1 MIFQSFLLDNLIS
14 LCMKIMNSL
23 VLIGLYYG
31 FLTTFSIGPSYLF
44 LIQARVMEEET
55 EKKISATTGFITGQL
70 MMFISIY
77 YVPFHLALG
86 RPHTITAI
94 AILYLFFQLLG
105 NSNKNLFNYGYK
117 NRNLIRNF
125 SIQNIF
131 FKNLIFQLLNPFFLP
146 SSMLIRLVNIYLFRY
161 NSKLLFL
168 TSSFIGWLIGHIF
181 LMKWIELIFIW
192 IQQKNSMIKSI
203 RKYIMLELR
212 NYTSDIY
219 EIFFFFSRYET
230 ILVSLSVI
238 FLYYSGKTPAP
249 FLIVEI
255 QEMNQIEKKNV
266 EQTAGTKQKRST
278 KNEQNLYKINK
289 KKNSFGFVEKPLINT
304 LFNYKQWNRPNRY
317 IKNHQFEDVIRNETS
332 EFFFH
337 TCQSD
342 GKERISFTYPQNL
355 STFHKMMETK
365 MDFFTREKIFYDE
378 LSNYWNDTNKEKTS
392 KLSNEFLNRAKA
404 LDTKFIPLDI
414 FENRIKLSNDIKT
427 KTKYLPKIYDPF
439 LNGPFRGRIQNCF
452 SPSIKNE
459 KTYKKNDIFINKI
472 YGILFYNI
480 NSSNYPEFEQKINTF
495 DRKSLVNE
503 FLFDAIRTD
512 LSNKTIVNRKKKKCI
527 GINEISKKVNE
538 LSKKVPLW
546 SYKFI
551 DEIQQLESEGGASD
565 FHILSREIKRDLI
578 FTQYL
583 ENDNT
588 DENTIATKNTKKNEK
603 EKIEYALIRYLQEPD
618 FDRDIIK
625 GSIRAQ
631 RRKITILKFF
641 QTLHSPLFLDKSEKS
656 LLFSFDDF
664 ESIKIFFMDWMGKKT
679 ESDYT
684 EEKKESEKEED
695 EIRKMIAEREEEKK
709 NKERQYKIISE
720 AWDSLDQEGNGQL
733 IRGCLL
739 IIQWILRK
747 YIIFPS
753 LIITKNIV
761 RMLFFQSPEWSEDYR
776 DWENEVYIICTYDG
790 VPLAEFPNKWVTDGF
805 QVRVL
810 YPFRLKPWHRS
821 KLRSTEKEKDRMK
834 KKKKVK
840 KTNFG
845 FLTVYGAVVEAPFAA
860 PSEDLLSSLI
870 SFLNP
875 IFKELKKKYKNS
887 FFLVSKVLNERTK
900 LFLKKKPLL
909 FHFNSLFLSRFKKI
923 NELSER
929 KKNSTIWK
937 NNPMI
942 FESTIPIESINLENY
957 SLILKKIKNDLNV
970 KTTIIRKQVEQMI
983 QEEEIEKMRKE
994 EKKKGRLL
1002 NSKIDIYP
1010 SKTIPNTTRFKLEI
1024 TIIPNKTTSNTKRLE
1039 LGKNILDIL
1048 HRLQRRTVR
1057 LTRKCYSFFKIFIQ
1071 RVYIDIFLYIISI
1084 PRINIQLFLE
1094 SIYIYISKSIYNNE
1108 INGERTDK
1116 TNQKSIINFI
1126 SIIHKSYTTGNK
1138 RNRNSQ
1144 NSCDVSFL
1152 SQAYVFLKLSQT
1164 EVINTYKY
1172 KLRSVFQYH
1181 ERFFF
1186 LKNEI
1191 KDSFFGVQKISHSNL
1206 KHKNFPNSLMN
1217 QWTNWLKGHYQY
1229 DLSQN
1234 RWSRLVPQKW
1244 RKRINEHHMSQNK
1257 DLTKCD
1263 SYEKPRLILYKDYKE
1278 QQVDALKKTK
1288 IKKQYGYD
1296 LLSYN
1301 SINYADNTDLYIYGY
1316 RSSFQTNIKRT
1327 NYSNYNTN
1335 KKKLFDTMNNI
1346 SIKHYVEEDAIL
1358 DMEKNLNRKYF
1369 DWIGINV
1376 EILNRSISNP
1386 KFWFFLEFMI
1396 FHNAYRINPWIIPIK
1411 LLFFHF
1417 NGNPNVIQNKN
1428 KIFRPSKIKKSP
1440 EFELETRKSSLSN
1453 QEKDIQEDLKNI
1465 EDIKKDLEEF
1475 DNKKVGIGKSKNNK
1489 KGGKSKKKSEDQLE
1503 LQLGLLLKDF
1513 VNLHLDWKNSFGS
1526 EIYQNIKIYGLL
1538 TKLKNF
1544 KKVKRL
1550 AIASIRREELDLDIP
1565 MMDNEMIIT
1574 FRKKKTMKKG
1584 FMIIEPVRLSRR
1596 NNKEFFLYQTI
1607 SISLIHKN
1615 KRKIHQGYSE
1625 KKEKKNYDLLVP
1637 ENILSTRRRR
1647 ELRILMC
1654 LNSRNRN
1661 SIQNRNTNLD
1671 NENKVNN
1678 CFEVLTKKIKD
1689 RDIDKKKLMNL
1700 KIFVWPNYR
1709 LEDLACINRY
1719 WFNTYNGSR
1728 FSIIRLY
1735 MYPRLKNR

>member
-55 EKKISATTGFITGQL
+55 EKKISATTGFIMGQL

-86 RPHTITAI
+86 RPHTITTI

-105 NSNKNLFNYGYK
+105 NSDKNLFNYGYK
-117 NRNLIRNF
+117 NRNSIRNF

-161 NSKLLFL
+161 NNKFLFL
-168 TSSFIGWLIGHIF
+168 TSSFVGWLIGHIF

-192 IQQKNSMIKSI
+192 IQQNNSMIKSI

-212 NYTSDIY
+212 NYTPDIY
-219 EIFFFFSRYET
+219 EILIFFSRYET

-238 FLYYSGKTPAP
+238 FLYYSGKTPSP
-249 FLIVEI
+249 FLMVEI
-255 QEMNQIEKKNV
+255 QEMNEIDKKNV
-266 EQTAGTKQKRST
+266 EQTEGTKQKRST
-278 KNEQNLYKINK
+278 PKEKNLYKINK

-317 IKNHQFEDVIRNETS
+317 IKNDQFEDVIRNETS

-355 STFHKMMETK
+355 STFHKMMERK
-365 MDFFTREKIFYDE
+365 IYFFTREKIFYDE

-392 KLSNEFLNRAKA
+392 KLSNEFINRAKA

-427 KTKYLPKIYDPF
+427 QKKYLPKIYDPF

-512 LSNKTIVNRKKKKCI
+512 LSNKTIVNRKKKCI

-551 DEIQQLESEGGASD
+551 DEIEQLEREGASD
-565 FHILSREIKRDLI
+565 FHILSREIKRDVI
-578 FTQYL
+578 FTQYF

-588 DENTIATKNTKKNEK
+588 DGNTIATKNTKKNEK
-603 EKIEYALIRYLQEPD
+603 VEYALIRYLQEPD

-625 GSIRAQ
+625 GSMRAQ
-631 RRKITILKFF
+631 RRKIAILKFF

-679 ESDYT
+679 KSDYT

-695 EIRKMIAEREEEKK
+695 EIRKMIAEKEEEKK

-720 AWDSLDQEGNGQL
+720 VWDSIEQDGNGQRV
-733 IRGCLL
+733 RGCLL

-747 YIIFPS
+747 YIILPS

-776 DWENEVYIICTYDG
+776 DWKNEVYIICTYDG
-790 VPLAEFPNKWVTDGF
+790 VPLAEFPKKWGTDGF
-805 QVRVL
+805 QVRVV

-821 KLRSTEKEKDRMK
+821 KLRSTKKEKDRM
-834 KKKKVK
+834 KKKVK

-845 FLTVYGAVVEAPFAA
+845 FLTVYGAVVEAPFAV

-875 IFKELKKKYKNS
+875 IFKELKIKNKNY

-900 LFLKKKPLL
+900 LFLKIKQRLS
-909 FHFNSLFLSRFKKI
+909 HFNYLFLSGFTKI
-923 NELSER
+923 NELSES

-942 FESTIPIESINLENY
+942 FESTIPIKSINLENY
-957 SLILKKIKNDLNV
+957 SLILKKMKNDLNV
-970 KTTIIRKQVEQMI
+970 KTTIIRKQVEQMT
-983 QEEEIEKMRKE
+983 QEEEIEKMTKE
-994 EKKKGRLL
+994 EKKKGRFL
-1002 NSKIDIYP
+1002 NAKMDIYP
-1010 SKTIPNTTRFKLEI
+1010 S
-1024 TIIPNKTTSNTKRLE
+1024 KTTSNTKRLE
-1039 LGKNILDIL
+1039 LGKSFLDLGNNILDIL
-1048 HRLQRRTVR
+1048 QRLERIFKILERRTVR

-1094 SIYIYISKSIYNNE
+1094 SKKKYISKSIYNNE

-1116 TNQKSIINFI
+1116 TNKKSIINFI
-1126 SIIHKSYTTGNK
+1126 SIIHKSYNTGNR
-1138 RNRNSQ
+1138 RNRDSQ

-1152 SQAYVFLKLSQT
+1152 SQAYVFLKLSKT

-1191 KDSFFGVQKISHSNL
+1191 KDSFFGVQKISHSKL
-1206 KHKNFPNSLMN
+1206 KHENPPNSLMN

-1244 RKRINEHHMSQNK
+1244 RKRINEHHMTQKK

-1263 SYEKPRLILYKDYKE
+1263 SYEKTRLILYKDYKE

-1296 LLSYN
+1296 LLSYT
-1301 SINYADNTDLYIYGY
+1301 SINYADNKDLLYIYGY
-1316 RSSFQTNIKRT
+1316 RSPFQTNIKRT
-1327 NYSNYNTN
+1327 IYSNYNTN
-1335 KKKLFDTMNNI
+1335 KKKLFDTMSNI

-1358 DMEKNLNRKYF
+1358 DMEKNLDRKYF

-1376 EILNRSISNP
+1376 EISNRSISNP
-1386 KFWFFLEFMI
+1386 KFWFFLKFMI

-1417 NGNPNVIQNKN
+1417 NGNQNVSQNKN
-1428 KIFRPSKIKKSP
+1428 NIFRPSKNKKSP

-1453 QEKDIQEDLKNI
+1453 QEKDIEEDFKNS

-1489 KGGKSKKKSEDQLE
+1489 KDGKSKKKSEDQLE
-1503 LQLGLLLKDF
+1503 LQLGLLLLLKDF
-1513 VNLHLDWKNSFGS
+1513 GNLHLDWKNSFGS

-1538 TKLKNF
+1538 TKFKNLK
-1544 KKVKRL
+1544 KLKRL

-1565 MMDNEMIIT
+1565 IMDNEMIIS

-1661 SIQNRNTNLD
+1661 SIQNRNTNFY

-1678 CFEVLTKKIKD
+1678 SFEVLTKKRKD
-1689 RDIDKKKLMNL
+1689 RDRDKKKLMNL
-1700 KIFVWPNYR
+1700 KIFLWPNYR

-1735 MYPRLKNR
+1735 MYPRLKIR